1 MSSQIKE
8 FLQQGYITE
17 AEDYRKSDKLARI
30 LELEQIHGVGGK
42 TARKLVNSGIQN
54 LEEAALQFNT
64 QWTDEFAMKY
74 ERVSLPV
81 IAPKILFFLRI
92 PRIEVEE
99 IAALVGEHLYRI
111 NSGCEYTIT
120 GGLVMPS
127 SIAEASNVPRRYRR
141 GKPESNDIDI
151 VITHREANTE
161 KGILE
166 ALVNSLAKAGK
177 LSGARNEVES

>member
-1 MSSQIKE
+1 
-8 FLQQGYITE
+8 
-17 AEDYRKSDKLARI
+17 
-30 LELEQIHGVGGK
+30 
-42 TARKLVNSGIQN
+42 
-54 LEEAALQFNT
+54 
-64 QWTDEFAMKY
+64 
-74 ERVSLPV
+74 
-81 IAPKILFFLRI
+81 
-92 PRIEVEE
+92 
-99 IAALVGEHLYRI
+99 
-111 NSGCEYTIT
+111 
-120 GGLVMPS
+120 MPS